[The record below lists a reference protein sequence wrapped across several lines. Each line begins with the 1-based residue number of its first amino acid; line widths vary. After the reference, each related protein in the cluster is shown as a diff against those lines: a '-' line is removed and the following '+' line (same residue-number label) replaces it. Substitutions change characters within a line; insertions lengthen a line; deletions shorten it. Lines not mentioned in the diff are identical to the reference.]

1 MSTSTTLQLLQSYP
15 VPTFALV
22 LLAMFAID
30 RATRAWTFH
39 VSMRGAPPADR
50 PAIMREHKNMW
61 QIRRKPPTM
70 Y

>member
-1 MSTSTTLQLLQSYP
+1 M
-15 VPTFALV
+15 PTFALV

>member
-1 MSTSTTLQLLQSYP
+1 MSISNTLQLLLAHP
-15 VPTFALV
+15 ATPFALALMV
-22 LLAMFAID
+22 MFAID

-39 VSMRGAPPADR
+39 VSMRGAPPAER